1 MSGVANGNDRRSS
14 QAKSCSASCR
24 ANPGNMGALT
34 INSSK
39 PSPRRAV
46 ENAGIRAGE
55 IIAYRAWS
63 VLNGKLR
70 STAAEFDWEPNG
82 IPLWHKI
89 ASRKTERDKSSPV
102 PYRSPNGVDD
112 EMAGFHAFKSMRD

>member
-1 MSGVANGNDRRSS
+1 
-14 QAKSCSASCR
+14 
-24 ANPGNMGALT
+24 MGALT

-39 PSPRRAV
+39 PSPKRAI

-89 ASRKTERDKSSPV
+89 ASSKTERDRSPPV
-102 PYRSPNGVDD
+102 PYKSPNGVDD
-112 EMAGFHAFKSMRD
+112 EMAGFHAFKSMRDVEFEYRPCDADDAVVYGQVILLGYGV